1 MSEQE
6 DKDRMTTDGLLDMLS
21 SDCEWAVEILRERI
35 AELEAVNDMQAGQV
49 RVRDKFIEQLEAEA
63 QTKDDAISALREQVR
78 YWYRAD
84 KLPLPDE
91 GSYLV
96 IVERPKD
103 FDFYAVAQQTEDG
116 GMEDMDGQ
124 DLGYEASDISHWMPL
139 PPPPQEQG

>member
-1 MSEQE
+1 MSEIKE
-6 DKDRMTTDGLLDMLS
+6 RLKDACNGHPNAIIPWPHRLLHDAI
-21 SDCEWAVEILRERI
+21 DAIWEGEKRI
-35 AELEAVNDMQAGQV
+35 AEAESASASHLLE
-49 RVRDKFIEQLEAEA
+49 IEKLADENRG
-63 QTKDDAISALREQVR
+63 LREQVR
-78 YWYRAD
+78 YWYQAD

-96 IVERPKD
+96 IVERPKG

-139 PPPPQEQG
+139 PPPPQDTSHD